1 MTMKIGVIGAGTVG
15 VSLCNYLM
23 TLGSVSELVLI
34 DQNAGKARGE
44 MLDFGHT
51 SALTFSKNTLLHGG
65 DDYSQLAGA
74 DVVVITAGAQIK
86 EGQTRLD
93 LADINSRIC
102 VDIAR
107 KIEPHAPDAILI
119 VVTNPCDIAAYAI
132 ISNTGYLPR
141 QVISSGCVIDTA
153 RLMKIVGE
161 RLDID
166 PKNTFGYVL
175 GEHGAHNFMPWSLVS
190 VAGQHIDHYC
200 AHNGIEP
207 ISPQQLLKDVTQA
220 GLDIFA
226 LKQNT
231 CHGIA
236 ASVFRII
243 QAIEINENSV
253 LPVGVMPQGEYGLN
267 NVVLSLPAVIN
278 RRGVEKIL
286 IHPFTDEE
294 NQQLHDIADTLRD
307 ILDTLHSHTG
317 LSA

>member
-1 MTMKIGVIGAGTVG
+1 MKIGVIGAGMVG

-23 TLGSVSELVLI
+23 TLGSVRELVMI
-34 DQNAGKARGE
+34 DQNADKARGE

-51 SALTFSKNTLLHGG
+51 NALTFSKNTRLSGG
-65 DDYSQLAGA
+65 DDYSKLAGA

-86 EGQTRLD
+86 DGQSRLD

-119 VVTNPCDIAAYAI
+119 VVTNPCDIAAYAVI
-132 ISNTGYLPR
+132 ANTGYLPR
-141 QVISSGCVIDTA
+141 QVISSGCMIDTA

-200 AHNGIEP
+200 AHNGIDP
-207 ISPQQLLKDVTQA
+207 ISPEQLLHDVTLA
-220 GLDIFA
+220 GLEIFH
-226 LKQNT
+226 LKHNT
-231 CHGIA
+231 SHGIA

-243 QAIEINENSV
+243 QAIDINENSV
-253 LPVGVMPQGEYGLN
+253 LPVGVMPQGEYGLHD
-267 NVVLSLPAVIN
+267 VVLSLPAVIN
-278 RRGVEKIL
+278 RKGVDKIL
-286 IHPFTDEE
+286 VHPFTDEE
-294 NQQLHDIADTLRD
+294 NQKLQSIATTLRD
-307 ILDTLHSHTG
+307 ILNTLHKDTG
-317 LSA
+317 LSS

>member
-1 MTMKIGVIGAGTVG
+1 MKIGIIGAGMVG
-15 VSLCNYLM
+15 VSICNYLM

-34 DQNAGKARGE
+34 DRNADKARGE

-51 SALTFSKNTLLHGG
+51 NALTFSKNTRLYGS
-65 DDYSQLAGA
+65 DDYSHLTDA

-107 KIEPHAPDAILI
+107 QIEPHAPDAILI
-119 VVTNPCDIAAYAI
+119 VVSNPCDIAAYAVI
-132 ISNTGYLPR
+132 ANTGYLPR

-166 PKNTFGYVL
+166 PKNTFGYAL
-175 GEHGAHNFMPWSLVS
+175 GEHGMHNFMPWSLVS
-190 VAGQHIDHYC
+190 VAGQPIDHYC
-200 AHNGIEP
+200 AHNGLER
-207 ISPQQLLKDVTQA
+207 ISPQALLDDVRQA
-220 GLDIFA
+220 GLEIFH

-231 CHGIA
+231 SHGIA

-267 NVVLSLPAVIN
+267 DLVLSLPAVIN
-278 RRGVEKIL
+278 RQGVAKIL

-294 NQQLHDIADTLRD
+294 NQQLQDIASTLRD
-307 ILDTLHSHTG
+307 ILDSLHQHTG
-317 LSA
+317 LNV